1 MKTARLS
8 LIATLVAS
16 LSFGCANMDDPS
28 RTQAEGA
35 GIGALLGA
43 VVGYAVSGDGKGAAI
58 GAAVGG
64 GLGLLVGNEV
74 AKRKQAY
81 ASTEEFLD
89 AEIARTDEFNAT
101 AVAYNKKLNTE
112 VAALE
117 KETKTLRARYDSGKV
132 KKEVLVAK
140 RTDLQKRI
148 DDSNKLEQTLAKE
161 LEVQNAILAEE
172 RGSRPAGDAHL
183 ARLEM
188 EVAELQKNL
197 DKLREGS
204 SQLARIDQRLSV

>member
-1 MKTARLS
+1 MKTTRLT
-8 LIATLVAS
+8 LVAALVAS

-28 RTQAEGA
+28 RTKAEGA

-132 KKEVLVAK
+132 KKDTLVA
-140 RTDLQKRI
+140 RRADLQKRI
-148 DDSNKLEQTLAKE
+148 DDSNKLEGTLAKE
-161 LEVQNAILAEE
+161 LEVQNSILAEE
-172 RGSRPAGDAHL
+172 RKTRPDGDAHI
-183 ARLEM
+183 ARLEK
-188 EVAELQKNL
+188 EVQALQKNL
-197 DKLREGS
+197 DKLRDGS